1 MRAAEEQRA
10 ARTAAAARRAA
21 EKRGAAPD
29 AAEASVP
36 RRPARDEPEPNAA
49 DVVID
54 RKRAAAEAALAEWDR

>member
-29 AAEASVP
+29 ATDSVQ